1 MRFAI
6 TLFFLTFLQI
16 YNCQSISDYELKLIK
31 KLEQVHFEKD
41 YSKSMELNS
50 EFKTILH
57 QAILINEA
65 FDYPFDSLSKFMST
79 IKSPDEKFR
88 IFNWNIQLENQK
100 QHYECWI
107 LLNDLN
113 VIKLKDYKHTIAELE
128 YASLDENTWLGALY
142 YAIIPKEI
150 KNKTIYTLLGWD
162 GNDMFSNKKII
173 ESMYINK
180 KNKIDFGISMFKY
193 PSGKTKKRVIFQYN
207 KQSYMSLKHN
217 QIRKDDYIVFD
228 HLIPSSPHLK
238 DFPDWYV
245 TDLSFDAFKWEEN
258 QWNYQ
263 KDFDA
268 KSLKILRRPFNDP
281 NK

>member
-6 TLFFLTFLQI
+6 SLFFLI
-16 YNCQSISDYELKLIK
+16 YLKIFSCQSILDYEYKLIK
-31 KLEQVHFEKD
+31 KLEQVHFEKE
-41 YSKSMELNS
+41 YSKSMELNE
-50 EFKTILH
+50 EFK
-57 QAILINEA
+57 AILKVAISNKEA
-65 FDYPFDSLSKFMST
+65 FNFPFDSLSNFMST
-79 IKSPDEKFR
+79 VKSPDEKFR
-88 IFNWNIQLENQK
+88 IFNWNIQLEDQK
-100 QHYECWI
+100 QYYECWI
-107 LLNDLN
+107 LLDDFTI
-113 VIKLKDYKHTIAELE
+113 IKLKDYNHTIPEIE
-128 YASLDENTWLGALY
+128 YASLDESTWLGALY
-142 YAIIPKEI
+142 YTIIPCQR
-150 KNKTIYTLLGWD
+150 KNKKIYTLLGWD

-173 ESMYINK
+173 ESMSINK
-180 KNKIDFGISMFKY
+180 KNKVNFGISIFNY
-193 PSGKTKKRVIFQYN
+193 PSGKTKNRVVFQYN

-217 QIRKDDYIVFD
+217 HIRKEDYIVFD

-258 QWNYQ
+258 QWNYK

>member
-6 TLFFLTFLQI
+6 SLFFLINIQTFS
-16 YNCQSISDYELKLIK
+16 CQSILDYEYKLIK
-31 KLEQVHFEKD
+31 KLEQVHFEKE
-41 YSKSMELNS
+41 YSKSMELNE
-50 EFKTILH
+50 EFKTILKE
-57 QAILINEA
+57 AISNEEA
-65 FDYPFDSLSKFMST
+65 FNFPFDSLSNFMST
-79 IKSPDEKFR
+79 VKSPDEKFR
-88 IFNWNIQLENQK
+88 IFNWNIQLEDQK
-100 QHYECWI
+100 QYYECWI
-107 LLNDLN
+107 LLHDFTI
-113 VIKLKDYKHTIAELE
+113 IKLKDYNHTIPELE
-128 YASLDENTWLGALY
+128 YASLDESTWLGALY
-142 YAIIPKEI
+142 YTIMPCQR
-150 KNKTIYTLLGWD
+150 KNKKNYTLLGWD

-173 ESMYINK
+173 ESMSINK
-180 KNKIDFGISMFKY
+180 KNRVNFGISIFNY
-193 PSGKTKKRVIFQYN
+193 PSGKTKNRVVFQYN

-217 QIRKDDYIVFD
+217 HIRKEDYIVFD

-258 QWNYQ
+258 QWNYK